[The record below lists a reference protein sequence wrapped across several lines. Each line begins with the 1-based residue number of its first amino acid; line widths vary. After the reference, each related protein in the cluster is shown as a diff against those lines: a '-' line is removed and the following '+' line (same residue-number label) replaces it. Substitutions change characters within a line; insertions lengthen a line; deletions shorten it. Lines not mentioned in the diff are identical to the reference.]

1 MTDLA
6 TAFSAFASELTA
18 DALPP
23 AAVSAVHND
32 LLDTVGC
39 ALAGSQAPGIPE
51 LLGVLERW
59 GGRLESSVWAR
70 ELELPA
76 PEAAFANGAA
86 AHALDYDDTHDGAV
100 LHAGVT
106 VIPAALAAAQ
116 LRAGTTGADLVAA
129 IAAGIE
135 TVCRLGA
142 SIEDGPSSS
151 GWLLTPV
158 CGAFGAVAAAAR
170 ALALDAETT
179 HHALGIAYAQAA
191 GNGQATLDSALTKR
205 LQAGFAARAGV
216 TAAVLAAAGIT
227 GAHAVFEGERGWFR
241 VYHGSRYDRDIALD
255 GLGRSF
261 LLEQLTFKPYPC
273 CRWMHAAIE
282 AALELRE
289 RGIDAAAVQRLEVA
303 VSRQAL
309 ASTGRRPSALD
320 GAKRI
325 VEAQFSI
332 PYAVAVALLD
342 GKPALAHF
350 THDAVMR
357 PDLNELA
364 AIVHPVLD
372 PDPERLNRRGIS
384 SAVLTAQLRGG
395 GEAQVLVERPAPAA
409 EASLVEK
416 FLDCCAFAGIDR
428 DDAGALAR
436 RLLSAA
442 DEPDAD
448 ELGRSVSRVRLRE
461 REGVA

>member
-1 MTDLA
+1 VSDLA
-6 TAFSAFASELTA
+6 VALAELASGLEV

-23 AAVSAVHND
+23 AALATVHND
-32 LLDTVGC
+32 LLDTIGC
-39 ALAGSQAPGIPE
+39 ALAGATAPGIPE
-51 LLGVLERW
+51 LLGVLEGW
-59 GGRLESSVWAR
+59 GGRPESSVWTR

-76 PEAAFANGAA
+76 PEAAFANGAT

-116 LRAGTTGADLVAA
+116 LRPGTTGSDLVAA

-135 TVCRLGA
+135 TACRLGVA
-142 SIEDGPSSS
+142 VDAGPSAS
-151 GWLLTPV
+151 GWLLTPL
-158 CGAFGAVAAAAR
+158 CGTFGAAAAAAR
-170 ALALDAETT
+170 ALGLDAETT
-179 HHALGIAYAQAA
+179 QHALGIAYAQAA

-216 TAAVLAAAGIT
+216 TAAVLAAARIT
-227 GAHAVFEGERGWFR
+227 GARDVFEGERGWFR
-241 VYHGSRYDRDIALD
+241 VYHGSQYDRDAALD
-255 GLGRSF
+255 GLGRDF

-282 AALELRE
+282 AALLLRE
-289 RGIDAAAVQRLEVA
+289 QGVEVADVRRVEVA

-320 GAKRI
+320 TTKRI

-342 GKPALAHF
+342 GKPSLEHF
-350 THDAVMR
+350 TPAAVVR
-357 PDLNELA
+357 LDLIELA
-364 AIVHPVLD
+364 AVIDPVLD
-372 PDPERLNRRGIS
+372 LDPDRVDRRGIS
-384 SAVLTAQLRGG
+384 SAHLKAELHNG
-395 GEAQVLVERPAPAA
+395 GEVQVLVEEPAPAA
-409 EASLVEK
+409 EGTLVSK
-416 FLDCCAFAGIDR
+416 FIDCCTFAGIGL
-428 DDAGALAR
+428 DDAETLAH
-436 RLLSAA
+436 RLLAAA

-448 ELGRSVSRVRLRE
+448 ALARAVSRVRTCTA
-461 REGVA
+461 VA